1 MKCLYDRAFD
11 FRSDAIRAA
20 LNGKNKLNTII
31 VGKSKTKQRKKEFVK
46 WIEQIK

>member
-20 LNGKNKLNTII
+20 LNGKNKLI
-31 VGKSKTKQRKKEFVK
+31 QL
-46 WIEQIK
+46 